1 MKLPVLLLLPALL
14 VGGRMVLPPGVP
26 PPAAGQ
32 DVVEVPRKESA
43 RAQLEYAARRK
54 RELHGRGGE
63 ARRRAR
69 AQAVAAYRAV
79 RVHFPRE
86 RTLGAEATFRA
97 GELLRAGG
105 AAVEALE
112 EFTAARRLGERTEFE
127 ARAGL
132 EIGHLHRRGRRH
144 MEALTAYERILAD
157 GDSGNRHRDRA
168 SYWAGRVHEELERPG
183 DARRC
188 YERVARRGADPVD
201 RIRAFDAWT
210 SSLIDQSDLE
220 GAAGVLE
227 LCRSSLRDVALEETA
242 LGERVREALE
252 RMRSVGRLAREVE
265 ERLRRRLEEDSAG
278 AGDGRPI
285 PPRNTPRPR
294 FACACPG
301 ARFPPGF
308 D

>member
-1 MKLPVLLLLPALL
+1 MKLPVLLLLPVLL
-14 VGGRMVLPPGVP
+14 AGGGMVMVPGGP
-26 PPAAGQ
+26 ERAAGQ
-32 DVVEVPRKESA
+32 GAVEVPRQESA

-69 AQAVAAYRAV
+69 AEAVAAYRAV
-79 RVHFPRE
+79 GVHFPRD
-86 RTLGAEATFRA
+86 RTLRAEAAFRA

-112 EFTAARRLGERTEFE
+112 EFRAARRLGERTEFE
-127 ARAGL
+127 ARAGM
-132 EIGHLHRRGRRH
+132 EIGHLHRRKRRH
-144 MEALTAYERILAD
+144 LEALVAYERILAD
-157 GDSGNRHRDRA
+157 GDSAHRQRDRA
-168 SYWAGRVHEELERPG
+168 SYWAGRVHEELGRPG

-201 RIRAFDAWT
+201 RIRAFDAWA
-210 SSLIDQSDLE
+210 SSLIDRSDLE

-265 ERLRRRLEEDSAG
+265 ERLRRRAEEDSAG
-278 AGDGRPI
+278 AGKGRPI
-285 PPRNTPRPR
+285 PPRHTPRPR
-294 FACACPG
+294 FSAARPDACL
-301 ARFPPGF
+301 PPGL